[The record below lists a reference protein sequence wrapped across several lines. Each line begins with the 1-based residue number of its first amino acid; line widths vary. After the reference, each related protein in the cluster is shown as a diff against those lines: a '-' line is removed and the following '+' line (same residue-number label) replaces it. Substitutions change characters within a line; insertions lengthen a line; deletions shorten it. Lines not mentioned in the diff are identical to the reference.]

1 MALKPKNVD
10 FEKISISSKPKKL
23 DFGGS
28 MVYINY
34 DSGIQPLYV
43 QTPELHVP
51 FDMSYFSDNETS
63 GKYNVKINFK
73 DIDNNKKVKEFYDF
87 IHKLDNFIK
96 DKAFENTVSWFKG
109 KKSKEVIDSLYTPM
123 IKVHVDPETGEASG
137 KYPDQFGFKII
148 KKNDKVLCSI
158 YDKEKNVFDVNKET
172 DNPMDIERIISKG
185 SNVMLV
191 LKCNGVW
198 IANGKFGCTWRA
210 EQIRVEVSD
219 ESLDDFSIVSD
230 SEDEDNSN
238 DDNVN
243 KVDLVEDSESD
254 TDNSSDSDSSDE
266 NKEVVPEPPK
276 ETKKKARKVKVK
288 SNN

>member
-1 MALKPKNVD
+1 M
-10 FEKISISSKPKKL
+10 
-23 DFGGS
+23 
-28 MVYINY
+28 
-34 DSGIQPLYV
+34 
-43 QTPELHVP
+43 
-51 FDMSYFSDNETS
+51 
-63 GKYNVKINFK
+63 
-73 DIDNNKKVKEFYDF
+73 
-87 IHKLDNFIK
+87 DNFIK
-96 DKAFENTVSWFKG
+96 DKALENTVSWFKG

-123 IKVHVDPETGEASG
+123 IKVHIDPETGEASG

-148 KKNDKVLCSI
+148 KKNEKVMCSI

-210 EQIRVEVSD
+210 EQVRVEVSD

-230 SEDEDNSN
+230 SEDEDESN
-238 DDNVN
+238 GDNENVN
-243 KVDLVEDSESD
+243 KVDLVEDSD
-254 TDNSSDSDSSDE
+254 SDSDNSTDSESSDE

-276 ETKKKARKVKVK
+276 ETKKKVRKVKVK